1 MDVSQLASQVVLY
14 GFFLGALLGFSTR
27 ATHFCTVGAVA
38 DVVSMGS
45 FTRLRMWSLA
55 IAVAILGA
63 ALLEVAFD
71 LPLARTIYR
80 QPRLP
85 LVPFVTGGLLFGAGM
100 VLASGCGLR
109 SLTRAGGGNLKSLV
123 AFLVLALTAEM
134 TMHGILTPLRT
145 LVQSAPPLPLPAPD
159 VGTLAAGLGLAPGTA
174 RIVAAIVV
182 GGLFLAWALASRD
195 VWRTRPLLGGLAVGC
210 LVVGAWYVTGHLG
223 FVAEDPDTLE
233 EAFIGTASGRPEALT
248 FVGPLAHSL
257 EWLSWANDGSRKV
270 TFGIATVAGAFLGAL
285 LQALAFREFRWEGF
299 RDARDTA
306 RHLIGAVL
314 MGFGGILAMG
324 CTLGQGVTGVS
335 TLALASFVALAAI
348 IAGAFAMVRLD
359 LWWMERQ
366 AG

>member
-1 MDVSQLASQVVLY
+1 MDVAHLANQVVLF
-14 GFFLGALLGFSTR
+14 GFALGALLGFATR

-45 FTRLRMWSLA
+45 FTRLRMWALA

-63 ALLEVAFD
+63 ALLETSQG
-71 LPLARTIYR
+71 LPLARSFYR
-80 QPRLP
+80 LTSLP
-85 LVPFVTGGLLFGAGM
+85 LLAFVSGGLLFGAGM

-109 SLTRAGGGNLKSLV
+109 SLTRAAGGNLKSLV
-123 AFLVLALTAEM
+123 AFLVLALSAEM

-145 LVQSAPPLPLPAPD
+145 LAQGTVSLPLPAPD
-159 VGTLAAGLGLAPGTA
+159 AGSLLAGLGLPAENA
-174 RIVAAIVV
+174 RLIAAVV
-182 GGLFLAWALASRD
+182 IGGLFLAWSLANRD
-195 VWRTRPLLGGLAVGC
+195 VWQPRPLLGGIAVGS
-210 LVVGAWYVTGHLG
+210 LVVGGWYVTGHLG
-223 FVAEDPDTLE
+223 FVAEHPDTLE
-233 EAFIGTASGRPEALT
+233 EAFVGTASGRPEALT

-270 TFGIATVAGAFLGAL
+270 TFGIATVAGAFLGGLAQAL
-285 LQALAFREFRWEGF
+285 LFREFRWEGF

-324 CTLGQGVTGVS
+324 CTLGQGVSGVS
-335 TLALASFVALAAI
+335 TLALASFVALASI
-348 IAGAFAMVRLD
+348 IAGAFAMLRLD